1 MIQSLPTWFGLRS
14 RRENRPH
21 PKVAKAEKL
30 ERVRSFG
37 DAYVASLRSP
47 HPIANVAPEYANNCL
62 AMMAAAAKGR
72 SHLLE
77 LEELLG
83 SKHCNAN
90 FVNEEGFCAL
100 HSATFHGHL
109 LVVKMLLRFN
119 AKVNLP
125 SSHPMYEGF
134 TALHFAACSAEDL
147 ELIEL
152 LLLHGADP
160 AARTADGDTPYS
172 LAVAAGAAS
181 AVTDKLLGGD
191 LLRAELT
198 RLGLYAKLRPVLLD
212 NHIDTL
218 SELDSLS
225 VTELLCLRDC
235 GGVTRVSPGDALKL
249 WCRKNPSMAW
259 WGWVAARALFCC
271 LLLWMLLM
279 FTELVLGR
287 PLFDHRG

>member
-1 MIQSLPTWFGLRS
+1 
-14 RRENRPH
+14 
-21 PKVAKAEKL
+21 
-30 ERVRSFG
+30 
-37 DAYVASLRSP
+37 
-47 HPIANVAPEYANNCL
+47 
-62 AMMAAAAKGR
+62 MMAAAAKGR

-77 LEELLG
+77 LEELLS

-109 LVVKMLLRFN
+109 LTVKMLLRFN

-125 SSHPMYEGF
+125 ASHPMYEGF
-134 TALHFAACSAEDL
+134 TALHFAACSADDL

-160 AARTADGDTPYS
+160 AARTADGDTPFS
-172 LAVAAGAAS
+172 LAVASGAAT
-181 AVTDKLLGGD
+181 AVTDKLHGGD

-218 SELDSLS
+218 SELDSVGVL
-225 VTELLCLRDC
+225 ELLRIRDR
-235 GGVTRVSPGDALKL
+235 GGVTRVSLSDAFTL
-249 WCRKNPSMAW
+249 WCRRNPDRAW
-259 WGWVAARALFCC
+259 WGWVVIRALLCC
-271 LLLWMLLM
+271 LLLWVLL
-279 FTELVLGR
+279 EVARLLLGG
-287 PLFDHRG
+287 PLFHNRG